1 MPPLFYELKIMM
13 ILDNI
18 VPFGRSKSE
27 YELMFALSESDR
39 AKRIIG
45 IGDGPAS
52 FNAEMT
58 AAGYQVTSIDPI
70 YQFTGAEIKSRFDAC
85 VDGIIEQ
92 VRNTPNNWIWNY
104 HKSPEDLRVNREQA
118 IAVFL
123 KDYDRGKIEG
133 RYLNAELPKLDFQD
147 KQFQLALCS
156 HFLFLYSA
164 HLSLEFHID
173 SIRELCRIAE
183 EVRIFPIL
191 TLTQERSPYLDSV
204 RDNLAK
210 EGIISEIIQVPY
222 ELQKGGNQ
230 MIVFKNHQS

>member
-1 MPPLFYELKIMM
+1 MM
-13 ILDNI
+13 LLDRV
-18 VPFGRSKSE
+18 VPFGRSKTE
-27 YELMFALSESDR
+27 YELMFALTESDR
-39 AKRIIG
+39 LKSIIG
-45 IGDGPAS
+45 TGDGPAS

-85 VDGIIEQ
+85 IDGIIEQ
-92 VRNTPNNWIWNY
+92 VRNSPNNWVWSY
-104 HKSPEDLRVNREQA
+104 HKSPDDLRANREKA

-123 KDYDRGKIEG
+123 KDYERGKIEG

-156 HFLFLYSA
+156 HFLFLYSE
-164 HLSLEFHID
+164 HLSFEFHLE

-183 EVRIFPIL
+183 EVRIFPL
-191 TLTQERSPYLDSV
+191 LNLAQARSPYIDEICSI
-204 RDNLAK
+204 LAK
-210 EGIISEIIQVPY
+210 EGISSEIMQVPY

-230 MIVFKNHQS
+230 AIIFRQ

>member
-1 MPPLFYELKIMM
+1 MM
-13 ILDNI
+13 ILDRV
-18 VPFGRSKSE
+18 VPFGRSKTE
-27 YELMFALSESDR
+27 YELMFALTESDR
-39 AKRIIG
+39 LKSIIG

-85 VDGIIEQ
+85 VDTIIEQ
-92 VRNTPNNWIWNY
+92 VRNTPNNWVWSY
-104 HKSPEDLRVNREQA
+104 HKSPEDLRANREKA
-118 IAVFL
+118 ISLFL
-123 KDYDRGKIEG
+123 EDYDRGKIEG

-156 HFLFLYSA
+156 HFLFLYSE
-164 HLSLEFHID
+164 HLSFEFHLE

-183 EVRIFPIL
+183 EVRIFPL
-191 TLTQERSPYLDSV
+191 LNLAQARSPYIDEVCSI
-204 RDNLAK
+204 LAK
-210 EGIISEIIQVPY
+210 SGISSEIIQVDY

-230 MIVFKNHQS
+230 AIIFRQ

>member
-1 MPPLFYELKIMM
+1 M

-18 VPFGRSKSE
+18 VPFGRSKVE
-27 YELMFALSESDR
+27 YELMFAFTESDHQ
-39 AKRIIG
+39 KSIIG

-92 VRNTPNNWIWNY
+92 VRNTPDNWIWNY
-104 HKSPEDLRVNREQA
+104 HKSPEDLRANREQA
-118 IAVFL
+118 IALFL
-123 KDYDRGKIEG
+123 ADYDRGKSENKYIT
-133 RYLNAELPKLDFQD
+133 AELPKLHFTDR
-147 KQFQLALCS
+147 QFQLALCS

-191 TLTQERSPYLDSV
+191 TLAQERSPYLDSV
-204 RDNLAK
+204 RNSLAK
-210 EGIISEIIQVPY
+210 EGIASEIIQVPY

-230 MIVFKNHQS
+230 MIVFKSNQN

>member
-1 MPPLFYELKIMM
+1 MM
-13 ILDNI
+13 ILDRV
-18 VPFGRSKSE
+18 VPFGRSKAE

-39 AKRIIG
+39 LKSIIG

-58 AAGYQVTSIDPI
+58 ASGSTVISIDPI
-70 YQFTGAEIKSRFDAC
+70 YQFTGIEIKSRFDAC
-85 VDGIIEQ
+85 VDTIIEQ
-92 VRNTPNNWIWNY
+92 VRNTPNNWVWSY
-104 HKSPEDLRVNREQA
+104 HKSPEDLRANREKA
-118 IAVFL
+118 ISLFL

-156 HFLFLYSA
+156 HFLFLYSE
-164 HLSLEFHID
+164 HLSFEFHLD

-183 EVRIFPIL
+183 EVRIFPLL
-191 TLTQERSPYLDSV
+191 TLAQARSPYIDEICSILE
-204 RDNLAK
+204 K
-210 EGIISEIIQVPY
+210 EGISSEIIQAPY

-230 MIVFKNHQS
+230 AIIFR

>member
-1 MPPLFYELKIMM
+1 MM
-13 ILDNI
+13 ILDRV
-18 VPFGRSKSE
+18 VPFGRSKTE
-27 YELMFALSESDR
+27 YELMFDLTESDR
-39 AKRIIG
+39 LKSIIG

-70 YQFTGAEIKSRFDAC
+70 YLFTGAEIKSRFDAC
-85 VDGIIEQ
+85 IDGIIEQ
-92 VRNTPNNWIWNY
+92 VRNSPNNWVWSY
-104 HKSPEDLRVNREQA
+104 HKSPDDLRANREQV
-118 IAVFL
+118 IALFL

-156 HFLFLYSA
+156 HFLFLYSE
-164 HLSLEFHID
+164 HLSFEFHLE

-183 EVRIFPIL
+183 EVRIFPL
-191 TLTQERSPYLDSV
+191 LNLAQARSPYIDQVCSI
-204 RDNLAK
+204 LAK
-210 EGIISEIIQVPY
+210 EGISSEIMQVPY

-230 MIVFKNHQS
+230 AIIFRQ